1 MPILAPETVVAASN
15 AWLWIPPEAERHETD
30 DYLLVRFPEYFL
42 TPAEVI
48 RTVSERPAAELV
60 REVIAEVRRLG
71 LPSFIWWIK
80 LDTTPEDLEGELVA
94 QGAQLDQTLT
104 VLARDLAEGAPGLDP
119 PVDAVVRAV
128 ADRAGLEEAW
138 ALDAAVF
145 GGEVPPPG
153 DAERLVART
162 VAAKAAGTDVRMV
175 AYLNGV
181 PVGSGGLAFADGV
194 LRLWGGAVVEAAR
207 GRGAYRALLDA
218 RLRWGV
224 EHGATMALVKG
235 RTQTSGPILRRA
247 GFTAYGEERSYLL
260 ML

>member
-1 MPILAPETVVAASN
+1 MPTLAPETVVAASN
-15 AWLWIPPEAERHETD
+15 AWLWIPPEAARHETD

-48 RTVSERPAAELV
+48 RTSSERPADELV

-80 LDTTPEDLEGELVA
+80 LDTTPVDLETELVA
-94 QGAQLDQTLT
+94 HGGQLDETLT
-104 VLARDLAEGAPGLDP
+104 VLARDLIDGAPELDP
-119 PVDAVVRAV
+119 PNDVEVRTV
-128 ADRAGLEEAW
+128 ADRAGLEQAW
-138 ALDAAVF
+138 ALDGAVF
-145 GGEVPPPG
+145 GGELPPPE

-162 VAAKAAGTDVRMV
+162 VAAEAAETDVRMI

-181 PVGSGGLAFADGV
+181 PVGSAGLAFADGV
-194 LRLWGGAVVEAAR
+194 LRLWGGGVVEEAR

-218 RLRWGV
+218 RLRWGG

-247 GFTAYGEERSYLL
+247 GFTAYGEERSHLL
-260 ML
+260 TP